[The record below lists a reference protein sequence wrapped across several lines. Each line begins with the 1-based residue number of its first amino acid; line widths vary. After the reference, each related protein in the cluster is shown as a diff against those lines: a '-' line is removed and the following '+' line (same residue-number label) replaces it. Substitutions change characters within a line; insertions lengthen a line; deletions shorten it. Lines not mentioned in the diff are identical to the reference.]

1 MEHKARN
8 EGKQLMTGKAGVDI
22 SYDYPMIS
30 PKLFHGI
37 SGSQS
42 LAIMDD
48 SHAQQPVV

>member
-8 EGKQLMTGKAGVDI
+8 EGKQRMADKAGVDI
-22 SYDYPMIS
+22 GLTQD
-30 PKLFHGI
+30 KLFHGI